1 MIGQKEVV
9 FDRPMTPSEIQNAIY
24 SCFSWTDTI
33 HAVLQQ
39 EVVLYCGRLIATN
52 PDIFKGILKIRVGWV
67 VEAMKLYLEIKGPE
81 SGMDAEIEN
90 LSPFQIRQLLMT
102 VLTVS
107 QWGSDDELNIL
118 RRRQLE
124 GCLCRV
130 PNKFYNLVWDVLDR
144 CPSGIQVQG
153 HHLAAVPTLSN
164 MSRGE
169 LSFALLVEEMLHH
182 IPKSE
187 RRQVSVELICIV
199 ATILSRNP
207 ELRFQQV
214 LDIDL
219 LLEDAFTMY
228 CKVRIFY
235 KLLFCFLNLIF
246 SRIMMCRFQVIS
258 LRCFHLV
265 IHSLS
270 GIWLGRVSIVFCK
283 KLLLQQT
290 TPVQKMFTITSR
302 SLAKCPEQTM

>member
-1 MIGQKEVV
+1 MIGQKEMV
-9 FDRPMTPSEIQNAIY
+9 FDRPMTPDEIQNAIY
-24 SCFSWTDTI
+24 SCFSWTDII

-67 VEAMKLYLEIKGPE
+67 VEAMKLYLEIKGTD

-90 LSPFQIRQLLMT
+90 LSPFQIRQLLT
-102 VLTVS
+102 SVLTVS
-107 QWGSDDELNIL
+107 QWTTDDKLNTL

-214 LDIDL
+214 LDLDM

-228 CKVRIFY
+228 CKVNYYMLRNR
-235 KLLFCFLNLIF
+235 LLN
-246 SRIMMCRFQVIS
+246 
-258 LRCFHLV
+258 
-265 IHSLS
+265 
-270 GIWLGRVSIVFCK
+270 K
-283 KLLLQQT
+283 
-290 TPVQKMFTITSR
+290 
-302 SLAKCPEQTM
+302 

>member
-24 SCFSWTDTI
+24 SCFSWKDTI

-67 VEAMKLYLEIKGPE
+67 VEAMKLYLEIKGSD

-107 QWGSDDELNIL
+107 QWSNDDKLNTL

-144 CPSGIQVQG
+144 CPLGIQVQG

-214 LDIDL
+214 LDIDM
-219 LLEDAFTMY
+219 LLEDAFLMY
-228 CKVRIFY
+228 CKVRRIYVNLVFTFLTTFPS
-235 KLLFCFLNLIF
+235 LL
-246 SRIMMCRFQVIS
+246 RIMIC
-258 LRCFHLV
+258 
-265 IHSLS
+265 
-270 GIWLGRVSIVFCK
+270 
-283 KLLLQQT
+283 LLQMT
-290 TPVQKMFTITSR
+290 
-302 SLAKCPEQTM
+302 

>member
-1 MIGQKEVV
+1 MSGIALHCYVRLLTPLVRLLRLFLLTESRYETNLRSLRFYAKIVFFFNKIAVGMIGQKEMI

-67 VEAMKLYLEIKGPE
+67 IEAMKLYLENNP
-81 SGMDAEIEN
+81 SGMDSEIEN

-102 VLTVS
+102 VLTAS
-107 QWGSDDELNIL
+107 QWTNDDKLNIMQ
-118 RRRQLE
+118 RRQLE

-144 CPSGIQVQG
+144 CPLGIQVQG

-169 LSFALLVEEMLHH
+169 LSFSLLVEEMLHH

-187 RRQVSVELICIV
+187 RRQISVELICIV

-214 LDIDL
+214 LDIDI
-219 LLEDAFTMY
+219 LLEDAFSMY
-228 CKVRIFY
+228 CKVMPHIFL
-235 KLLFCFLNLIF
+235 KVCFITKHLF
-246 SRIMMCRFQVIS
+246 
-258 LRCFHLV
+258 H
-265 IHSLS
+265 
-270 GIWLGRVSIVFCK
+270 
-283 KLLLQQT
+283 
-290 TPVQKMFTITSR
+290 
-302 SLAKCPEQTM
+302 